1 MTGDGPIWFVPRRYG
16 YGANP
21 VTWQGWAI
29 TVAFIL
35 LALWVIAHFKGQ
47 PLIEFALL
55 IPATIVLLVVIAKT
69 TRGGWRWRWGED
81 D

>member
-1 MTGDGPIWFVPRRYG
+1 MNDDRPEWFVPRRYG

-29 TVAFIL
+29 TIAFIL
-35 LALWVIAHFKGQ
+35 FALWVITRFNGQ
-47 PLIEFALL
+47 PLVEIALL
-55 IPATIVLLVVIAKT
+55 IPATIVLLVITAKT